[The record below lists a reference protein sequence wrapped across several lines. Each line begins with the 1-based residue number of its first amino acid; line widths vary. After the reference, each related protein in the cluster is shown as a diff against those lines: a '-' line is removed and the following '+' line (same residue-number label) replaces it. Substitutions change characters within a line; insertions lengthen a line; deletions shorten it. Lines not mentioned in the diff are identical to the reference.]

1 MKFKACTELKI
12 SVKRGYLF
20 CTPSEPL
27 IQQPTVAHNPVVN
40 KKSLSSFKTPSSP
53 FQLDQ
58 IYLSSYKWEWID
70 SILESLWHWK
80 IWSHSVKSKNGIF
93 GFTSKQAA
101 TTFISFSTRWYN
113 ELQSKSREME
123 LQMNGN
129 PMHSCEFSIWD
140 SISLDSGCKIWLG

>member
-1 MKFKACTELKI
+1 MKPDFGNRCRFISDGSGLLVGAKRICIAREFSRMQLRYCLVIAMKLRKYTELKI

-58 IYLSSYKWEWID
+58 IYLSSYKPCKVGL
-70 SILESLWHWK
+70 ILESLWPWK
-80 IWSHSVKSKNGIF
+80 NWSHSVKSKNGIF

-101 TTFISFSTRWYN
+101 TTFISF
-113 ELQSKSREME
+113 
-123 LQMNGN
+123 
-129 PMHSCEFSIWD
+129 
-140 SISLDSGCKIWLG
+140 